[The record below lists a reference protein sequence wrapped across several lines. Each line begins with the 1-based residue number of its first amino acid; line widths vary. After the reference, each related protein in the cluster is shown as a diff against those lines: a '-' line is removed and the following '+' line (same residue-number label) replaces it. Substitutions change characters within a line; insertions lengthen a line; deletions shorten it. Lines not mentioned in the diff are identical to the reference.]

1 MRKINSVAL
10 ALVTVWLLAVPLA
23 FGQGGS
29 AEQQISALSDQMIEA
44 QLKADISYFEKYY
57 ADDAAIIHGDGEP
70 FTKAKEIAD
79 LKSGS
84 LRYDL
89 NEVREKKIHVYGD
102 TAVVAF
108 LISYKGTVSGK
119 PFSGDLRRTVVW
131 VKQNGNWNIVAY
143 QVTRLGWQ
151 AVSD

>member
-1 MRKINSVAL
+1 MTKVNLIAL
-10 ALVTVWLLAVPLA
+10 ALVTVCLLAVPLA
-23 FGQGGS
+23 LGQGGN
-29 AEQQISALSDQMIEA
+29 AEQQISVLSDQMIQA
-44 QLKADISYFEKYY
+44 QLKADISYFEKHY
-57 ADDAAIIHGDGEP
+57 ADDATIIHGDGEP
-70 FTKAKEIAD
+70 FTKAREIGD

-84 LRYDL
+84 LKYEL

-131 VKQNGNWNIVAY
+131 VKRKGNWNIVAY

-151 AVSD
+151 AISD

>member
-1 MRKINSVAL
+1 MRKVNPTAL
-10 ALVTVWLLAVPLA
+10 ALATVWLLAVPLA
-23 FGQGGS
+23 LAQGGS
-29 AEQQISALSDQMIEA
+29 TEQQISVLSDQMIQA
-44 QLKADISYFEKYY
+44 QLKADISYFEKHY
-57 ADDAAIIHGDGEP
+57 ADDATIIHGDGET
-70 FTKAKEIAD
+70 FTKAKEISD

-84 LRYDL
+84 LKYEL

-108 LISYKGTVSGK
+108 LISYQGTVSGK

-131 VKQNGNWNIVAY
+131 VKQMGNWNIVAY